1 MTPAARRIVLVAA
14 VAVLGASC
22 ATATPW
28 VATGQSL
35 KVVGNTFVST
45 AAAMDA
51 AQAAGTVTPE
61 QYRAWAS
68 FGRKFQAAWPLALD
82 LWESSIKVND
92 KVLEGQASAI
102 LSTLMTELGGFAVQV
117 GGTFSQADGG
127 SAWTP

>member
-1 MTPAARRIVLVAA
+1 VTPRARVVAL
-14 VAVLGASC
+14 VAVLGLVGASC
-22 ATATPW
+22 AAATPW
-28 VATGQSL
+28 VASGQSL

-45 AAAMDA
+45 AAAFDA
-51 AQAAGTVTPE
+51 GLAAGSITPE

-92 KVLEGQASAI
+92 AALQGKAEAI
-102 LSTLMTELGGFAVQV
+102 LSTLMAELGGFAVQV
-117 GGTFSQADGG
+117 GGTFTQADGG